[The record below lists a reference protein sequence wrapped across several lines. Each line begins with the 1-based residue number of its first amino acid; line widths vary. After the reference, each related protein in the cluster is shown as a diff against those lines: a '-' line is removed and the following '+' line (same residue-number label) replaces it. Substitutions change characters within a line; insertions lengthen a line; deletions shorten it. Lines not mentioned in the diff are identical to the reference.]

1 MMVISDMRYEL
12 GNIDRYAIAANGTC
26 MENASFFSAV
36 LKEEIDGERL
46 RDAACTALKN
56 HPLFRTKVK
65 YRKQYYLETN
75 DAPVTVTHSSA
86 ADRPKVFGRNTN
98 GYPWRLCY
106 DGPNICFEWCHVIT
120 DGKGAIAFFT
130 DIMNAYFGFSPDY
143 AASRSLALGY
153 ESLYNKKIRSFG
165 QVRQAKGFDVRS
177 LPVIKNGFKCQ
188 SHVLSVRTADV
199 LQVAKKNDATP
210 VAVLVPLL
218 CRAVR
223 SRIPKGVKNR
233 NVRCGIAVDCRKPSE
248 VDTAHN
254 FILVKPITYT
264 DRFDLFDLP
273 MLSTIYRAMLDLF
286 VDKDNIAAACTE
298 MIKQTD
304 FLYRLRPLRLQR
316 FVMKLVAKA
325 VKNTMQNVGFTYLGK
340 VPFSKQLCERIETFE
355 FRTWPDIGY
364 CCVAAVDFNGTL
376 FLDICENYADKGVVP
391 AFIETC
397 KGYGLQ
403 VRIEKEELFEQAAM
417 RVNDEL

>member
-1 MMVISDMRYEL
+1 MVISDMRYEL

-75 DAPVTVTHSSA
+75 DALVTDTHSSA
-86 ADRPKVFGRNTN
+86 A
-98 GYPWRLCY
+98 
-106 DGPNICFEWCHVIT
+106 
-120 DGKGAIAFFT
+120 
-130 DIMNAYFGFSPDY
+130 
-143 AASRSLALGY
+143 
-153 ESLYNKKIRSFG
+153 
-165 QVRQAKGFDVRS
+165 
-177 LPVIKNGFKCQ
+177 
-188 SHVLSVRTADV
+188 
-199 LQVAKKNDATP
+199 
-210 VAVLVPLL
+210 
-218 CRAVR
+218 
-223 SRIPKGVKNR
+223 
-233 NVRCGIAVDCRKPSE
+233 
-248 VDTAHN
+248 
-254 FILVKPITYT
+254 

-340 VPFSKQLCERIETFE
+340 VPFNKQLCERIETFE